1 MRQKRGK
8 DHVWKIVKCKP
19 DIALYAKCKCG
30 YKYSCS
36 QSKRNA
42 DGTWSFEQEIVI
54 LHNYCPNCGARK
66 KYYDD
71 SEVSHDG

>member
-8 DHVWKIVKCKP
+8 DHAWKIVKCKP

-71 SEVSHDG
+71 SEVPHDG